1 MALSLLWYGL
11 GCLGIGV
18 VSALAVL
25 RVPWCIYV
33 STAAGAVGCAVL
45 ASAAGVWLT
54 GASVTARLA
63 NISGVRAPRKF
74 AAVKS
79 VLRENHRAVRVWV

>member
-25 RVPWCIYV
+25 RLPWCIYV

-54 GASVTARLA
+54 GASVTAKAAREHA
-63 NISGVRAPRKF
+63 DRCVRDPLHQRS
-74 AAVKS
+74 AAS
-79 VLRENHRAVRVWV
+79 SSS